1 MQIPFLNW
9 NVAPFDNAAILLE
22 YANGRLVLS
31 VIFTSVIILLL
42 LLVLLIHCKDMT
54 TYSYIQIIDVK

>member
-22 YANGRLVLS
+22 YANGRFVLS
-31 VIFTSVIILLL
+31 VICTSVIILL

>member
-42 LLVLLIHCKDMT
+42 ILLIHCKDMT